1 MDQGYVK
8 ILPKHLWHGVSWNL
22 NLCYFA
28 LVCVLIHIYALF
40 FSLAGC
46 YTNCTSKSAGI
57 IPTLL
62 LNFPSRCLVRW
73 FLNIFCLCFLRIECQ
88 VFSGVS
94 FRNDFLPIFVSLL
107 FYSEKSCSSFLHLE
121 SILLSLIKA
130 KK

>member
-1 MDQGYVK
+1 MEFES
-8 ILPKHLWHGVSWNL
+8 LL
-22 NLCYFA
+22 LCSCLFVNSYLCPF
-28 LVCVLIHIYALF
+28 F

-73 FLNIFCLCFLRIECQ
+73 FLNIFLS
-88 VFSGVS
+88 VFSENRVPGLLWS
-94 FRNDFLPIFVSLL
+94 WFQNDFPPIFVSLL

-121 SILLSLIKA
+121 FILLSLIKA